1 MTEETVVMNTV
12 KVNII
17 QGSIDGVAKEDYD
30 VLEADIRRYVNGVR
44 WEKEKIYID
53 NTRSEPFLGTFDQME
68 NLFARIADHIQKGKY
83 GKLGF
88 IGLVGKREI
97 IGIVYLMRR
106 RWEMREFSR
115 PEAPDWYKTEEW
127 YAKERWE
134 EEIQW
139 DELFKR
145 S

>member
-17 QGSIDGVAKEDYD
+17 QGSIDGIAKEDFD
-30 VLEADIRRYVNGVR
+30 VLKADIRRYAGGVS
-44 WEKEKIYID
+44 WEQERITID
-53 NTRSEPFLGTFDQME
+53 NTQSEPYLGTFDQLE
-68 NLFARIADHIQKGKY
+68 NLFARLADHVQKGKY

-88 IGLVGKREI
+88 VGLVGKREI
-97 IGIVYLMRR
+97 VAIVYLMRR
-106 RWEMREFSR
+106 RWEMREFKR
-115 PEAPDWYKTEEW
+115 PEAPGWYKTEEW

-139 DELFKR
+139 EELFKR